1 MNITGID
8 GSLAHAWKELS
19 LAWEETTA
27 SWQDSK
33 AREFEKEF
41 LEELPQHV
49 TRATASIAEISA
61 LLRKVRSD
69 CE

>member
-8 GSLAHAWKELS
+8 GSLVQAWKELS
-19 LAWEETTA
+19 LSWDETTA
-27 SWQDSK
+27 SWRDLK
-33 AREFEKEF
+33 AQEFQKKY
-41 LEELPQHV
+41 LEDLPQHV
-49 TRATASIAEISA
+49 ARATASIAEVSA